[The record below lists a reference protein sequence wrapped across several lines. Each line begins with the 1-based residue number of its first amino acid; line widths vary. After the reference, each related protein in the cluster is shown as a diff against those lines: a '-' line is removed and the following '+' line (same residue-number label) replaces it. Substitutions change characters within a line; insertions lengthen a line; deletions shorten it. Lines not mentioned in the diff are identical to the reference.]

1 VCLSSFLLIAHG
13 FLPPEGGSHEYDR
26 GHDPTNPDSRRDRG
40 GHCSLSV
47 PRDPEP
53 RGGAGPPNILVI
65 LLDDLRSNATGYAVH
80 PHVRTPQIDR
90 IANGGVNFRNAFNY
104 EKQFPYTPNVRGV
117 RTADW
122 KCVHYPHGDGGPDRH
137 LAELYDL
144 RKDADELKNL
154 INDPASASELEKLK
168 RELAE
173 LMAATGLTPENDR
186 MPIDE
191 GIKQE
196 LPDQKIR

>member
-1 VCLSSFLLIAHG
+1 MARRTLILGAIAAAIVV
-13 FLPPEGGSHEYDR
+13 SACR
-26 GHDPTNPDSRRDRG
+26 GTQNRAEAPGR
-40 GHCSLSV
+40 
-47 PRDPEP
+47 
-53 RGGAGPPNILVI
+53 PNILVI
-65 LLDDLRSNATGYAVH
+65 LLDDLRWNATGYAGH

-90 IANGGVNFRNAFNY
+90 IANEGVNFRNAFNY

-122 KCVHYPHGDGGPDRH
+122 KYVHYPHGDGGPDRH

-144 RKDADELKNL
+144 RKDAGELKNL
-154 INDPASASELEKLK
+154 IHDPGSASELGKLK
-168 RELAE
+168 KELAE
-173 LMAATGLTPENDR
+173 LMAATGLTPETDR